1 MFIGYPS
8 DRRYKMEKVQKVLL
22 VFTIIGAINWGLVGL
37 LDLNLVTTLF
47 GEGSMLSRIVY
58 VVIALCGIINIGIL
72 LEHLDFKKD

>member
-1 MFIGYPS
+1 
-8 DRRYKMEKVQKVLL
+8 MEKVQKVLL

>member
-1 MFIGYPS
+1 
-8 DRRYKMEKVQKVLL
+8 MEKVQKVLL

-37 LDLNLVTTLF
+37 LDLDLVTTLF